1 MKETIVLIG
10 GGGHCKSCLEVIEAQ
25 NKYTVAGIVDVPDKK
40 GTKILGYEIFAAD
53 DELERLAREYDNFLI
68 SLGQVKTAEKRGHL
82 YRRCKELKVSLP
94 LIVSPLATVS
104 PHAVLKEGTIAM
116 HGVQINAGARI
127 GENCIIN
134 TGAIIEHDA
143 VIEDDCHIATGSIV
157 NGGCHIGHGSLV
169 GSNSVLIQEVSL
181 APETIIGAGSVVIC
195 SIDQGGVYAG
205 TPARKIG

>member
-25 NKYTVAGIVDVPDKK
+25 NKYKVAGIVDVPDKK
-40 GTKILGYEIFAAD
+40 GSKILGYEIFASD
-53 DELERLAREYDNFLI
+53 NDLEGLAREYDNFLI
-68 SLGQVKTAEKRGHL
+68 SLGQIKSGEKRKQL
-82 YRRCKELKVSLP
+82 YRRCKELKANLP

-104 PHAVLKEGTIAM
+104 PHARLKEGTIVM
-116 HGVQINAGARI
+116 HGVQINAAAQI

-143 VIEDDCHIATGSIV
+143 VIEDDCHIATGSVV
-157 NGGCHIGHGSLV
+157 NGGCHVGKGSLV
-169 GSNSVLIQEVSL
+169 GSNSVLVQEVSL
-181 APETIIGAGSVVIC
+181 APETVIGAGSVVIC
-195 SIDQGGVYAG
+195 SLEQSGTYAG